1 MTANALKTVALRGV
15 TGLLLTWVLNMPLV
29 AAAEVTELCDL
40 TFTGNIKLLNVPV
53 ARTWPQQSKGLS
65 YLDDVGPGML
75 FAYESAGTLSF
86 WMRNTWVPLSIAY
99 ISEDGRVF
107 KMEDMEPNSADYH
120 LSEQPAKYALE
131 VMQGQLERKG
141 IAVGSRLENIECRAR
156 SQRE

>member
-1 MTANALKTVALRGV
+1 MIANAVKSLALKGV
-15 TGLLLTWVLNMPLV
+15 TGLLLAGVLNMPL
-29 AAAEVTELCDL
+29 AAGAEVTEVCDL
-40 TFTGNIKLLNVPV
+40 TFTGNIELLDVPV
-53 ARTWPQQSKGLS
+53 ARTWAQQSKGLS

-99 ISEDGRVF
+99 LGEDGKVF
-107 KMEDMEPNSADYH
+107 KMEDMQPDSADYH

-141 IAVGSRLENIECRAR
+141 IALGSRLENIQCRAKR
-156 SQRE
+156 

>member
-15 TGLLLTWVLNMPLV
+15 TGLLLTWVLNIPLV

-65 YLDDVGPGML
+65 CLDDVGPGML

-107 KMEDMEPNSADYH
+107 KMEDMEPDSADYH

>member
-1 MTANALKTVALRGV
+1 MIANALKTAALRAIA
-15 TGLLLTWVLNMPLV
+15 GLLLKGALSAPL
-29 AAAEVTELCDL
+29 ATAAEITELCDL
-40 TFTGNIKLLNVPV
+40 TFTGSIKLLNVPV

-75 FAYESAGTLSF
+75 FAYQSAGTLSF

-107 KMEDMEPNSADYH
+107 KMEDMEPDSADYH

>member
-1 MTANALKTVALRGV
+1 MTVNALKAVALRGV
-15 TGLLLTWVLNMPLV
+15 TGLLLVWVSNIPLV

-107 KMEDMEPNSADYH
+107 KMEDMEPDSADYH

>member
-1 MTANALKTVALRGV
+1 MTVNALKTLALRGV
-15 TGLLLTWVLNMPLV
+15 TGLLLVWVLNIPLA

-40 TFTGNIKLLNVPV
+40 TFTGSIKLLNVPV

-107 KMEDMEPNSADYH
+107 KMEDMEPDSADYY

-131 VMQGQLERKG
+131 VMQGQLERNG

>member
-107 KMEDMEPNSADYH
+107 KMEDMEPDSADYH

>member
-1 MTANALKTVALRGV
+1 MTANALKTLALRAI
-15 TGLLLTWVLNMPLV
+15 TGLLLAWVLNIPLA

-40 TFTGNIKLLNVPV
+40 TFTGSIKLLNVPV

-107 KMEDMEPNSADYH
+107 KMEDMEPDSADYH